1 MKNNILNK
9 LLAIAMLM
17 PTLASAHTL
26 NGALGA
32 GTLNSPAVDI
42 YRLNCFNDPSGVSKS
57 PSARARVFYYGSG
70 THIHR
75 VSIVRQTPTT
85 VGMTSVTT
93 EGTSITRN
101 GVNGDFY
108 IFVSRTS
115 NTNLSPSTYTL
126 DYFCETSGGII
137 TGTTDEVDMV
147 YPASGHFI
155 QDK

>member
-1 MKNNILNK
+1 MKNNLLNQ

-42 YRLNCFNDPSGVSKS
+42 YRFNCFSDPTEQSPG
-57 PSARARVFYYGSG
+57 PSARARVFYHGSG
-70 THIHR
+70 TNNHR
-75 VSIVRQTPTT
+75 VSIVRQMPTT
-85 VGMTSVTT
+85 VGMTSTT
-93 EGTSITRN
+93 FEGMSITRN

-137 TGTTDEVDMV
+137 TGTTEDTDILT
-147 YPASGHFI
+147 PAHFI